1 MKITDIT
8 NSFKEL
14 ALSRVVNEDFDLFEV
29 NMSPGNLQKLAS
41 NINATAGMEFEMIVP
56 DIGDPSGGD
65 EYEDN
70 RDRNWDAREYFTDL
84 DELYEFFE
92 YEDDGVYNEPY
103 YVKKMIDAI
112 RDDFYAWR
120 RVESERLFMQNERS
134 NVREWV
140 INNLSISDFIMDYS
154 DQLAE
159 AFEENE
165 LEWDD
170 DYDYDDLKDKL
181 EELDKENL
189 SLRSSIWDK
198 VTEFIIEEKDNNY
211 DTAKDK
217 FKTDYYEE
225 DRFEEFQEDKNLK
238 NTEQVFDDYG
248 DAWNVRWPFMEGSL
262 PSDEAIEYIVDSF
275 GEAVGKQANWVKDY
289 HSGSRSDG
297 EYDVEP
303 DSSLQSNNDDD
314 GGLEFISHPM
324 PLEEM
329 MNDLYAVVEWAKN
342 NGVYTNRTTGLHMN
356 VSVEGFEN
364 SKLDYVKLALLIGD
378 KHILRLFGRLGN
390 YYSQSVLDQIRDKLR
405 RNDEN
410 DDGAGIAEIF
420 DTMKKNMN
428 TQISKMNIARE
439 NDQKFSSINVKDG
452 YVEFRSPG
460 GNWLSGD
467 ISKVK
472 NTLLRYVV
480 ALDAAIDEQ
489 KYRKEYLKKLYQ
501 FLTTE
506 VKNTEDKNMLKVFV
520 EYTEGMITRN
530 ELKSSLVGRAQERK
544 SNREVIAKLQDIINL
559 PTPLFY
565 MRNIAPWARDGEIEQ
580 YNKVKN
586 RLINDSDKMTKEQII
601 KYASWLKKTYEES
614 NEIQNRYV
622 ETLLATDFS
631 DARLYRRI
639 HSDGTPIDE
648 KRIKAAL
655 SNPKNE
661 EEFEEALSTAHYVMR
676 GMI

>member
-29 NMSPGNLQKLAS
+29 NMSPGNLQKLAA

-65 EYEDN
+65 YFDSEPD
-70 RDRNWDAREYFTDL
+70 WSAREDFSNF
-84 DELYEFFE
+84 DELRRFFE
-92 YEDDGVYNEPY
+92 VEEHISNMDEDIMG
-103 YVKKMIDAI
+103 MIDDLREEYFQWLTENAG
-112 RDDFYAWR
+112 REWNN
-120 RVESERLFMQNERS
+120 NERS

-140 INNLSISDFIMDYS
+140 INNLSIADFIMDYS

-170 DYDYDDLKDKL
+170 DYDYEDLLD
-181 EELDKENL
+181 EIQELDKDYPY
-189 SLRSSIWDK
+189 LRSSIWDK
-198 VTEFIIEEKDNNY
+198 VTDFIIEEEDNNY
-211 DTAKDK
+211 DTARDE
-217 FKTDYYEE
+217 FIDEYEQE
-225 DRFEEFQEDKNLK
+225 DRFNEFQRAENYE
-238 NTEQVFDDYG
+238 NTEQVFDEYG
-248 DAWNVRWPFMEGSL
+248 PRNDVLWPYMEGT
-262 PSDEAIEYIVDSF
+262 PRDDGQIEYIIDEFSS
-275 GEAVGKQANWVKDY
+275 AVGKPANWVEGY
-289 HSGSRSDG
+289 HSGNRNPD

-303 DSSLQSNNDDD
+303 DSSLQGNNNND

-329 MNDLYAVVEWAKN
+329 MKDLDAVVEWARDN
-342 NGVYTNRTTGLHMN
+342 YVYTNKSTGLHMN

-378 KHILRLFGRLGN
+378 KHVLRLFSRLGN
-390 YYSQSVLDQIRDKLR
+390 YYAKSVLDQIRDKLR
-405 RNDEN
+405 QNDEN
-410 DDGAGIAEIF
+410 DDGAGIDGIF
-420 DTMKKNMN
+420 DTMKKNMT
-428 TQISKMNIARE
+428 TQLSKMMIARE
-439 NDQKFSSINVKDG
+439 NDGKFSSINIKDG

-460 GNWLSGD
+460 GDWLSQD
-467 ISKVK
+467 ISRVK

-480 ALDAAIDEQ
+480 ALDAAIDDQ

-506 VKNTEDKNMLKVFV
+506 VKNTEDKNMLKLFV
-520 EYTEGMITRN
+520 DYTEGMITRD

-544 SNREVIAKLQDIINL
+544 SNREIMAKFQDILNL

-565 MRNIAPWARDGEIEQ
+565 RRNISPWNRNDEIEQ

-601 KYASWLKKTYEES
+601 KYASWLKKTHEEA
-614 NEIQNRYV
+614 NEVQNRYV
-622 ETLLATDFS
+622 KILLATDFS
-631 DARLYRRI
+631 NAKLND
-639 HSDGTPIDE
+639 SDDTAIDE

-676 GMI
+676 DSF